1 MPTAA
6 SSAATTATT
15 PTRTSKTAS
24 TKGLLAQRDPGLPMP
39 VAKKA
44 GWSDLDVRAVD
55 TVRLLAAD
63 AVQKVGNGHPGTAM
77 SLAPLA
83 YLLYQNVLK
92 HDPSDPTWLG
102 RDRFVLSAGHSSLT
116 QYIQLYLSGYG
127 LSLDD
132 LKALRTWGSQ
142 TPGHPEV
149 HHTPGVEITTG
160 PLGSGLASAVGMAM
174 AQRRQRGLFDPDA
187 KPGTSPFDHHVY
199 VIASD
204 GDMQEGVSHEAC
216 SLAGHQELGNLT
228 VVYDANQISIEDDTD
243 IAFSEDVGARF
254 KAYGWN
260 VVEVD
265 WRKDADGAAYVE
277 DVDALLTAIRSGDK
291 VTDKPTLVVLHTIIA
306 WPAPTKQ
313 NTGKSHGSALGE
325 EEIGATK
332 ELLGFDPKK
341 SFTVE
346 PAVLKNARDVVRRGK
361 AAHREWD
368 KSFKAWRKANPDRAA
383 LLDRILA
390 GRAPDGLAKAL
401 PTFPPDEKGV
411 ATRAASGKVLAAL
424 ADVMPEL
431 WGGSADL
438 AESNNTTMEGEPSFV
453 PQGKQTR
460 EWKGGPFG
468 RTLHFGIRENGMGMI
483 LNGIALEGLT
493 RPYGGTFLVFSDYMR
508 PAVRL
513 AAIQQAPVTYVWT
526 HDSIGL
532 GEDGPT
538 HQPIE
543 HLAALRAIPGLDV
556 VRPADANETAAA
568 WAQILTNGNGP
579 AGLCLTRQPVPTWDR
594 KKYGSTSGVAKGA
607 YVLVEESRAGDPD
620 VILVATGSEVQLAVR
635 AAERLEKSKIATRVV
650 SMPCRE
656 WFEKQSRSYQDKVLP
671 PAVRAR
677 VSVEAGVSMGWHD
690 VVGDA
695 GRCVSIEHFGASA
708 DQATLFR
715 QFGFT
720 PEAVVKAAKDSIK
733 AARGAATK
741 APGVTETNPARAAQS
756 ASTDVMGADAQTGSG
771 KAAEAAAAS
780 APSKE

>member
-1 MPTAA
+1 MA
-6 SSAATTATT
+6 
-15 PTRTSKTAS
+15 
-24 TKGLLAQRDPGLPMP
+24 GRDPGLPSP

-55 TVRLLAAD
+55 TARLLAAD

-83 YLLYQNVLK
+83 YLLYQNVMT
-92 HDPSDPTWLG
+92 HDPSDPAWLG
-102 RDRFVLSAGHSSLT
+102 RDRFVLSCGHSSLT
-116 QYIQLYLSGYG
+116 QYVQLYLSGYG

-149 HHTPGVEITTG
+149 HHTKGVEITTG

-216 SLAGHQELGNLT
+216 ALAGHQELGNLT

-243 IAFSEDVGARF
+243 IAFSEDVAARF
-254 KAYGWN
+254 TAYGWH

-265 WRKDADGAAYVE
+265 WRKDADGATYVE
-277 DVDALLTAIRSGDK
+277 DLDALLAAIRSGDK
-291 VTDKPTLVVLHTIIA
+291 VSDKPTLVVLHTIIA

-313 NTGKSHGSALGE
+313 NTGKSHGSALGD

-332 ELLGFDPKK
+332 ELLGFDAKK
-341 SFTVE
+341 SFVVE
-346 PAVLKNARDVVRRGK
+346 PAVLKQARDVVRRGK

-368 KSFKAWRKANPDRAA
+368 KGFKAWRKANPDGAR
-383 LLDRILA
+383 LLDRIQS
-390 GRAPDGLAKAL
+390 GKAPEGLAKAL
-401 PTFPPDEKGV
+401 PTFPADAKGV
-411 ATRAASGKVLAAL
+411 ATRAASGDVLTAI

-438 AESNNTTMEGEPSFV
+438 AGSNNTTMEGQPSFV
-453 PQGKQTR
+453 PTDKQTSS
-460 EWKGGPFG
+460 WKGGPFG

-483 LNGIALEGLT
+483 LNGIALQGLT

-513 AAIQQAPVTYVWT
+513 AAIQQVPVTFVWT
-526 HDSIGL
+526 HDSIGV

-538 HQPIE
+538 HQPVE
-543 HLAALRAIPGLDV
+543 HLAALRAIPGLAV

-568 WAQILTNGNGP
+568 WGQILAAKDGP
-579 AGLCLTRQPVPTWDR
+579 AALCLTRQNVPTWDR
-594 KKYGSTSGVAKGA
+594 KKYGKVSGVAKGA
-607 YVLVEESRAGDPD
+607 YVLVEESTAGKPD
-620 VILVATGSEVQLAVR
+620 LIVVATGSEVQLAVE
-635 AAERLEKSKIATRVV
+635 AAEKLEKAGIATRVV

-656 WFEKQSRSYQDKVLP
+656 WFEKQTKGYQEKVLP
-671 PAVRAR
+671 SAVRAR
-677 VSVEAGVSMGWHD
+677 VSVEAGISMGWHD
-690 VVGDA
+690 VVGDS
-695 GRCVSIEHFGASA
+695 GRIVSIEHFGASA
-708 DQATLFR
+708 DAATLFR
-715 QFGFT
+715 EFGIT
-720 PEAVVKAAKDSIK
+720 ADAVVKAGKESIK
-733 AARGAATK
+733 AAKASGASR
-741 APGVTETNPARAAQS
+741 APGINETNPARAAAS
-756 ASTDVMGADAQTGSG
+756 AATDVMGTDVSDSGGS
-771 KAAEAAAAS
+771 AAAAS
-780 APSKE
+780 TTNQGK